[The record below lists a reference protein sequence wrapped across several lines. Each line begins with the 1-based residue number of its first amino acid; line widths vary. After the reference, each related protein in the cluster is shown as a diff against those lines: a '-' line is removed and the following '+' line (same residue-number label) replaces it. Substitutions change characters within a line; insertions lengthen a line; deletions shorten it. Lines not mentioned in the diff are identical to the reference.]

1 MDILKKIKAWTKE
14 NGRPPWPVGVDLNK
28 ASDEVK
34 FASQLINEEELC
46 VISRFNRL
54 KGYRNQLIQKIKKRH
69 YRPLSIMS
77 ELTGIKLGTIKG
89 INSKKS
95 EKSE

>member
-1 MDILKKIKAWTKE
+1 MDVLKKIKAWTKK
-14 NGRPPWPVGVDLNK
+14 NGRSPWPIGIDLSK

-34 FASQLINEEELC
+34 FASQLLTPEELC
-46 VISRFNRL
+46 AISRFNRL

-69 YRPLSIMS
+69 YIPLSIMS
-77 ELTGIKLGTIKG
+77 ELTGIKLGTIKV